1 MPYLGLIDIYMNSAA
16 KKSLI
21 KVLLVDPQKITLWGI
36 NELISRDQSY
46 SICSTASTCQ
56 EALESAGHFKPD
68 LILLEPN
75 FDHDDGLKLVS
86 DLLQACDSKIL
97 ILTSSRN
104 ALMLDQAIVKGA
116 RGLVSKNESP
126 ETLFKAMEKIHQG
139 ERWLNRDATSRI
151 LEQVTR
157 PEKHQEISPQQKA
170 LRLLTPKEQKVTQ
183 AIQLYSRNTLRE
195 IAGNLHIS
203 EHTLRNHLA
212 SIYEKVG
219 VRNRMELY
227 VFCGQYQKTVDP
239 ENHPK
244 RRVTD
249 L

>member
-1 MPYLGLIDIYMNSAA
+1 MAKIEMNSAIS
-16 KKSLI
+16 KKLI
-21 KVLLVDPQKITLWGI
+21 KVLLIDPQKITLWGI
-36 NELISRDQSY
+36 NELISRDERY
-46 SICSTASTCQ
+46 LICSTASTPR
-56 EALESAGHFKPD
+56 EALESARHFKPN

-75 FDHDDGLKLVS
+75 FDHDDGLKLIS
-86 DLLQACDSKIL
+86 DLLQVCDSKIL

-126 ETLFKAMEKIHQG
+126 ETLLKAMEKIHQG
-139 ERWLNRDATSRI
+139 ELWLNRDATSRI
-151 LEQVTR
+151 LEQITK
-157 PEKHQEISPQQKA
+157 PEKHQEVSTQQKA
-170 LRLLTPKEQKVTQ
+170 LRLLAPKEQEVTR

-195 IAGNLHIS
+195 IAVNLHIS

-227 VFCGQYQKTVDP
+227 VFCGKHQKTIDP

-244 RRVTD
+244 RRATD